1 MYSVG
6 KRNALAKTGGL
17 AISRGAF
24 KKPHTK
30 RESRALE
37 VIQPNRVVKNPIIA
51 ANVVLATNT
60 RLSHLRLSKEHSW
73 CFQEFIDRKLSDEAL
88 QISKLTANHTYN
100 GFVNTVQVRLCTIKA
115 IRVFAVEMERTV
127 IKYADDSQYRNFV
140 TAVVF
145 LRTVE
150 KIGSIY
156 NLHITDIVP

>member
-6 KRNALAKTGGL
+6 KRNASVKTGGL
-17 AISRGAF
+17 ANSQGAF

-30 RESRALE
+30 RESSALK
-37 VIQPNRVVKNPIIA
+37 VQPNRVVKNPIIA

-60 RLSHLRLSKEHSW
+60 RLSHLQLSKEHSW

-115 IRVFAVEMERTV
+115 IRAFAVEMEKTV
-127 IKYADDSQYRNFV
+127 IMYADASQYRNFV

-156 NLHITDIVP
+156 NLHITDIIP